1 MAHYRAERAASRALR
16 FGNLEADKQP
26 EKQTTEKGRVA
37 AAEIPSTS
45 KQTPTPKV
53 EEEQL
58 ESGAEKED
66 ASVGSEEATQSGYV
80 LFMNS
85 LNFDLNK
92 SILKI

>member
-45 KQTPTPKV
+45 KQTPTPTV

-80 LFMNS
+80 LFGGLSNWGMG
-85 LNFDLNK
+85 
-92 SILKI
+92 